1 MNDVKKLL
9 SNSSVVFVGTII
21 SSFCAYLFNM
31 LMGRYLG
38 PVQYGE
44 LTAILSMLSIV
55 TVISGAVFII
65 SMRYSSEFYNEGL
78 IKVLKRFFLFLTKN
92 LLIIGIFLFLL
103 GVLSAK
109 PIGRFFSISQTSPL
123 IIGFI
128 SIVFGLLIV
137 INRGFLQGIQKFL
150 AVSSIGV
157 LEMGLRLLLG
167 VSLVLIGFK
176 LNGAISAIVLA
187 TVIAYGVSFIPLSKI
202 FKSKSADS
210 KSRNFKF
217 NKKEIINYSWPT
229 LLASFF
235 LAMAMN
241 IDIILVKHYFDPE
254 TAGIYSAISTIAK
267 IILYA
272 TAPIVGVMFPMV
284 SEKKVKGD
292 KHFKIFLF
300 SLLLTLVGS
309 LIILALYM
317 IAPAKVILVLYGSKY
332 ISLYQL
338 LPEAGLF
345 IAFYALSSLLA
356 NYFMVI
362 KNFKFLIAFGLA
374 LAVQIILIALYH
386 PSLTHVVRILILTNG
401 ILFASLLVYYLYTKK
416 EQIRLL
422 LKGDYES

>member
-9 SNSSVVFVGTII
+9 SNSFVVFVGTII

-38 PVQYGE
+38 PVQYGA
-44 LTAILSMLSIV
+44 LTAISSMLSII
-55 TVISGAVFII
+55 TVISGAVFIV
-65 SMRYSSEFYNEGL
+65 SMRYSGEFYNEGL
-78 IKVLKRFFLFLTKN
+78 IKVLRRFFAFLTKN

-103 GVLSAK
+103 GILLTK
-109 PIGRFFSISQTSPL
+109 PIGHFFSISQSTPL
-123 IIGFI
+123 IIGFV
-128 SIVFGLLIV
+128 SIIFGLLIV
-137 INRGFLQGIQKFL
+137 INRGFLQGAQRFL
-150 AVSSIGV
+150 AIASLNV
-157 LEMGLRLLLG
+157 LEMGSRLLLG
-167 VSLVLIGFK
+167 IFLVLIGFN
-176 LNGAISAIVLA
+176 LNGAISAMVLA
-187 TVIAYGVSFIPLSKI
+187 TAITYGISFISLNKV
-202 FKSKSADS
+202 FKSKSSDS
-210 KSRNFKF
+210 KSTNFKF
-217 NKKEIINYSWPT
+217 DKKEIINYTWPT

-235 LAMAMN
+235 LAIAIN
-241 IDIILVKHYFDPE
+241 VDIILVKHYFDPE
-254 TAGIYSAISTIAK
+254 IAGVYAAISTIAK

-272 TAPIVGVMFPMV
+272 TSPIIGVMFPMV

-345 IAFYALSSLLA
+345 IAFYTLSSLVA

-362 KNFKFLIAFGLA
+362 KNFIFLIIFGLA
-374 LAVQIILIALYH
+374 LALQITLIALYH
-386 PSLTHVVRILILTNG
+386 PSLFHVVRILILTNG
-401 ILFASLLVYYLYTKK
+401 ILFASLLIYYLYTKK
-416 EQIRLL
+416 EQIILL
-422 LKGDYES
+422 IRGNYES